1 MIPKSN
7 HKPQQDTMPS
17 ISIAAIS
24 RRGWQAAL
32 RQYAL
37 NNNRLHTTKAAA
49 AATSFDNVFY
59 CNANSYDVCSLT
71 HHHRSINTITTQQS
85 TQVRYFSSPSPSPSS
100 PPSHSDSSI
109 TTNFT
114 TAGGDESS
122 KKSIFNKLWD
132 KYSFEGQ
139 KKRIILGERLFRAAQ
154 YRASDP

>member
-1 MIPKSN
+1 
-7 HKPQQDTMPS
+7 MPS

-32 RQYAL
+32 RQSVL
-37 NNNRLHTTKAAA
+37 NNNRPHTTKAAA
-49 AATSFDNVFY
+49 ASSFDNVFY
-59 CNANSYDVCSLT
+59 CNANSYYDVCSLT

-100 PPSHSDSSI
+100 PPSHSDSNI

-114 TAGGDESS
+114 TGGDESS

-154 YRASDP
+154 YRANDP

>member
-1 MIPKSN
+1 
-7 HKPQQDTMPS
+7 MPS
-17 ISIAAIS
+17 ISIAAVS

-32 RQYAL
+32 RQSAL
-37 NNNRLHTTKAAA
+37 NNNLPHTTKAAA
-49 AATSFDNVFY
+49 AASSFDNVFY
-59 CNANSYDVCSLT
+59 FNANSYYDICSLT
-71 HHHRSINTITTQQS
+71 HHHHHRSINTITQQS

-100 PPSHSDSSI
+100 LPSHSDSNI

-154 YRASDP
+154 YRANDP

>member
-1 MIPKSN
+1 
-7 HKPQQDTMPS
+7 MPS
-17 ISIAAIS
+17 ISIAAVS

-32 RQYAL
+32 RQSAL
-37 NNNRLHTTKAAA
+37 NNNLPHTTKAAA
-49 AATSFDNVFY
+49 AASSFDNVFY
-59 CNANSYDVCSLT
+59 CNANSYYDVCSLT

-100 PPSHSDSSI
+100 LPSHSDSNI

-154 YRASDP
+154 YRANDP